1 MNTWAVLAEKSK
13 KRRKVVRIL
22 KQLSMIAIIIIR
34 VQIFFS
40 NLKFYES
47 LFFEV
52 LKLRMLPQFSTAY
65 YQTNQFLQKH

>member
-40 NLKFYES
+40 NLKFHEKFI
-47 LFFEV
+47 LCG
-52 LKLRMLPQFSTAY
+52 P
-65 YQTNQFLQKH
+65 